1 MADKRF
7 LRSTIN
13 VNSSVTTPI
22 VDGYVVISLFINGS
36 STPLYE
42 ATKRGILNTTTGDI
56 EIQDAHFE
64 VGELF
69 SDYLD
74 ISFDGTYTSQ
84 SLECEVTIVFY
95 LSNGTV
101 SQTTTFDFYGVDG
114 FTYFQQGADVIETG
128 TAPAITT
135 RTLYVPDNTAGYVP
149 TFSATGFTYNSFS
162 ATATTKTVNGVVWQI
177 KRLCN
182 PKYEPFKVTFVNK
195 YGALEDIYFDLVRR
209 NTTET
214 TYDKF
219 KRNIVSSTGSYSINE
234 HQTKTFNQ
242 TGKDSFTMNTDYVDE
257 SFNETLEELLLSK
270 KIWITENGQVLPI
283 ICKTKSLQKKTSLL
297 NQLVQY
303 EFGFEYAFDKINKVR

>member
-1 MADKRF
+1 M
-7 LRSTIN
+7 
-13 VNSSVTTPI
+13 
-22 VDGYVVISLFINGS
+22 
-36 STPLYE
+36 
-42 ATKRGILNTTTGDI
+42 
-56 EIQDAHFE
+56 
-64 VGELF
+64 
-69 SDYLD
+69 SDD
-74 ISFDGTYTSQ
+74 
-84 SLECEVTIVFY
+84 
-95 LSNGTV
+95 TV

-135 RTLYVPDNTAGYVP
+135 RILYVPDNTAGYVP

>member
-1 MADKRF
+1 MANKRF

-13 VNSSVTTPI
+13 LNASLSSPL
-22 VDGYVVISLFINGS
+22 VDGYATLSIYINGS
-36 STPLYE
+36 STPLYA
-42 ATKRGILNTTTGDI
+42 ATKQGTLNTATGNI
-56 EIQDAHFE
+56 EIQDVHFE

-74 ISFDGTYTSQ
+74 IEFNGTYTSQ
-84 SLECEVTIVFY
+84 SLECDASIIFY
-95 LSNGTV
+95 LANGAVFSTN
-101 SQTTTFDFYGVDG
+101 SFNFYGVDG

-135 RTLYVPDNTAGYVP
+135 RILYVPNNTAGYVP

-162 ATATTKTVNGVVWQI
+162 TTATTKTVNGVVWQI

-209 NTTET
+209 NTTEA
-214 TYDKF
+214 TYEKF
-219 KRNIVSSTGSYSINE
+219 KRNIVNSNGSYSINQ

-242 TGKDSFTMNTDYVDE
+242 TGKDSFTLNTDFVDE

-283 ICKTKSLQKKTSLL
+283 ICKTKSLEKKTSLI
-297 NQLVQY
+297 NKLVQY
-303 EFGFEYAFDKINKVR
+303 EFGFEYAFDKINKIR

>member
-1 MADKRF
+1 MANKRF

-13 VNSSVTTPI
+13 LNASLSSPL
-22 VDGYVVISLFINGS
+22 VDGYATLSIYINGS
-36 STPLYE
+36 STPLYA
-42 ATKRGILNTTTGDI
+42 ATKQGTLNTVTGNI
-56 EIQDAHFE
+56 EIQDVHFE

-74 ISFDGTYTSQ
+74 IEFNGTYTSQ
-84 SLECEVTIVFY
+84 SLECDASIIFY
-95 LSNGTV
+95 LANGAVFST
-101 SQTTTFDFYGVDG
+101 SLFNFYGVDG

-128 TAPAITT
+128 TTPAITT
-135 RTLYVPDNTAGYVP
+135 RTLYVPNNTAGYVP

-162 ATATTKTVNGVVWQI
+162 TTATTKTVNGVVWQI

-209 NTTET
+209 NTTEA
-214 TYDKF
+214 TYEKF
-219 KRNIVSSTGSYSINE
+219 KRNIVNSNGSYSINQ

-242 TGKDSFTMNTDYVDE
+242 TGKDSFTMNTDFVDE
-257 SFNETLEELLLSK
+257 SFNKTLEELLLSK

-283 ICKTKSLQKKTSLL
+283 ICKTKSLEKKTSLV
-297 NQLVQY
+297 NKLVQY
-303 EFGFEYAFDKINKVR
+303 EFGFEYAFDKINKIR